1 MIKWFELRNTP
12 PFILN
17 KKHPP
22 WGLRGIFR
30 LWPGGTHS
38 AKERY
43 GASDAR
49 FLQYVHP
56 QNLGLSEDFAYLSAA
71 LELAN
76 TFGTSVVP
84 KKRWSHRMGMGLLR
98 QQRDFCRFEFGGFSW
113 SSHYNSA
120 GMMMVL
126 PILPKTTLFIFLSPP
141 DCNLME
147 NLNFQYKCYPR
158 HLEHRNWGRRLIL
171 PETMNCRN
179 CPAYEVLKGGVFFF
193 PKAAWLAN
201 NHLPGIWAEWDL
213 SNSTRVHA
221 RLLCLHVS
229 CRDSFFWGDDD
240 VVMWQAWKVTLKLP
254 ATGLIPSLLW
264 HSLADM

>member
-1 MIKWFELRNTP
+1 MIKWFELRNAP

-17 KKHPP
+17 KKHSPS
-22 WGLRGIFR
+22 GFQKN

-84 KKRWSHRMGMGLLR
+84 WTGCTLGPWGWAFYSRVILVDAIL
-98 QQRDFCRFEFGGFSW
+98 EF
-113 SSHYNSA
+113 
-120 GMMMVL
+120 
-126 PILPKTTLFIFLSPP
+126 FLIQWPQLCSDDVYFANIAKNHSVYFFSPP

-147 NLNFQYKCYPR
+147 NFEFSIQMLPSTPR
-158 HLEHRNWGRRLIL
+158 KPQLR
-171 PETMNCRN
+171 
-179 CPAYEVLKGGVFFF
+179 
-193 PKAAWLAN
+193 
-201 NHLPGIWAEWDL
+201 
-213 SNSTRVHA
+213 
-221 RLLCLHVS
+221 
-229 CRDSFFWGDDD
+229 
-240 VVMWQAWKVTLKLP
+240 
-254 ATGLIPSLLW
+254 
-264 HSLADM
+264 

>member
-22 WGLRGIFR
+22 SGLRGIFR

-98 QQRDFCRFEFGGFSW
+98 QQGDFCRFEFGGFSW

-193 PKAAWLAN
+193 RKLHGWPTITCQAYGLNETLATAPGCTPDYFAYMSLVEILFFGGMMMWWCGRHGRWL
-201 NHLPGIWAEWDL
+201 
-213 SNSTRVHA
+213 
-221 RLLCLHVS
+221 
-229 CRDSFFWGDDD
+229 
-240 VVMWQAWKVTLKLP
+240 
-254 ATGLIPSLLW
+254 
-264 HSLADM
+264 